1 MRGRSRPPAWYEATL
16 ERRGRS
22 AHLED
27 LARWSRPLRG
37 MAVECLDVQLV
48 LEFLG
53 ADGVLGRVKW
63 MHFTLGNGTSPHS
76 KRSRPRTDPNRTPL
90 PRGRSHGGG
99 HFHGPGSAWGCPPLA
114 HSASW
119 VDGDRHHGQGVD
131 NPPTVVPRADDAPT
145 TDSPVNET
153 QPQVGSR
160 RRRRVGLRCRLSHHP
175 RGRTGFK
182 RNIAPLKR
190 EAALGMRCRR
200 YCPPTEHRPF
210 DRVGPKLSNSTNY
223 DRPATG
229 RASRYPLLRGITGT
243 SSVRRCTAEYRA
255 PRPLGR
261 ARPIGNSDFRPLAA
275 GGSHQDTAP
284 GRRDHNRSALAG
296 KPQSPDSP
304 ATSCERS
311 SAQLPPSIS
320 TSKRNC
326 VSFPVSDIDA
336 GVPPFTVSVGS
347 ASTTHELSALLA
359 R

>member
-1 MRGRSRPPAWYEATL
+1 MGADTSTGQG
-16 ERRGRS
+16 RRGVV
-22 AHLED
+22 H
-27 LARWSRPLRG
+27 
-37 MAVECLDVQLV
+37 
-48 LEFLG
+48 
-53 ADGVLGRVKW
+53 
-63 MHFTLGNGTSPHS
+63 
-76 KRSRPRTDPNRTPL
+76 PL
-90 PRGRSHGGG
+90 PTA
-99 HFHGPGSAWGCPPLA
+99 PLGSKGIGTMDKAWTT
-114 HSASW
+114 
-119 VDGDRHHGQGVD
+119 
-131 NPPTVVPRADDAPT
+131 PPTVSPRADDGPT

-153 QPQVGSR
+153 QSQVGSR

-296 KPQSPDSP
+296 KPQSPDWP
-304 ATSCERS
+304 ATSCERR

-326 VSFPVSDIDA
+326 VSLPVSDIDA

-347 ASTTHELSALLA
+347 ASTTQELSALLA